1 MTLEV
6 RLSGID
12 ASIALMEKAMEIDK
26 PLLEACMVLIKKA
39 ESVVRERYGISYA
52 SVNGNR
58 DFYTSISPIKDG
70 YKLTV
75 SGEDIGF
82 LEFGAG
88 VFTET
93 DEFASEVDYPIYPG
107 SWSELHEHSDNPN
120 ARYFA
125 KNGFWWW
132 SNFRYTGLIATRGMQ
147 RALDE
152 IRLQADEEV
161 KRKINEWLGN

>member
-1 MTLEV
+1 MSDITVQLHGLDYALEV
-6 RLSGID
+6 LGRAENL
-12 ASIALMEKAMEIDK
+12 EKPM
-26 PLLEACMVLIKKA
+26 LEACRELIEMAERTVLT
-39 ESVVRERYGISYA
+39 RYALQS
-52 SVNGNR
+52 NGNK
-58 DFYTSISPIKDG
+58 DYQTFIEPIENG

-75 SGEDIGF
+75 SGEDVGF

-88 VFTET
+88 VFVES
-93 DEFASEVDYPIYPG
+93 DEFASQVGFPIYPG

-132 SNFRYTGLIATRGMQ
+132 SNIRYTGLIAMRGMQ

-152 IRLQADEEV
+152 VRLQADEV
-161 KRKINEWLGN
+161 AIRKINEWLGN

>member
-1 MTLEV
+1 MSDITVQLH
-6 RLSGID
+6 GID
-12 ASIALMEKAMEIDK
+12 TALDLIGRIENIDE
-26 PLLEACMVLIKKA
+26 PMMAACRELIETAENIVL
-39 ESVVRERYGISYA
+39 SRYALQS
-52 SVNGNR
+52 NGNN
-58 DFYTSISPIKDG
+58 DYQTSIEPIENG

-75 SGEDIGF
+75 SGEDVGF

-88 VFTET
+88 VFTEA
-93 DEFASEVDYPIYPG
+93 DEFESQVGFPIYPG
-107 SWSELHEHSDNPN
+107 SWSESHEHSDNPN

-132 SNFRYTGLIATRGMQ
+132 SNIRYTGLIATRGMQ

-152 IRLQADEEV
+152 VRLQADEVV

>member
-1 MTLEV
+1 MNDLTVTLHGLDYAIEV
-6 RLSGID
+6 L
-12 ASIALMEKAMEIDK
+12 EKAADIDT
-26 PLLEACMVLIKKA
+26 PMMEACYELIQMA
-39 ESVVRERYGISYA
+39 ERVVNSRYSLMA
-52 SVNGNR
+52 SSGNK
-58 DFYTSISPIKDG
+58 DYHTSIEPIENG

-75 SGEDIGF
+75 SGTDVGF

-93 DEFASEVDYPIYPG
+93 DEFASQVDFPVYPG
-107 SWSELHEHSDNPN
+107 SYSELNEHSDNPN

-132 SNFRYTGLIATRGMQ
+132 SNVRYTGIIASRGMQ

-152 IRLQADEEV
+152 VRLQADAV
-161 KRKINEWLGN
+161 ARKKINEWLGN